1 MRWLL
6 SKPIFHQKTS
16 VKADQSKSYDDKVPR
31 PSNLVSKLTKAK
43 RKQLFQIS
51 GISFMMKSYCILNY
65 LCYLVPYR
73 SDLGCMQGYIEVF
86 KRIEE
91 QSCKTYWRYSS
102 TWSSFSCS
110 FYFLPVPTPFWESL
124 RANLE
129 IQDLDFLQNLIPQGW
144 SSSCVHWVFPLK
156 EFQKRK
162 VSKGRFFSQWTKW
175 TLKHNV

>member
-1 MRWLL
+1 
-6 SKPIFHQKTS
+6 
-16 VKADQSKSYDDKVPR
+16 
-31 PSNLVSKLTKAK
+31 
-43 RKQLFQIS
+43 
-51 GISFMMKSYCILNY
+51 MMKSYCILNY

-156 EFQKRK
+156 EFKKRK
-162 VSKGRFFSQWTKW
+162 VSKGRFFHSGQNEHWSTVFEKPKQVSFSMSIRQDDW
-175 TLKHNV
+175 ATVNNFKKKPKI